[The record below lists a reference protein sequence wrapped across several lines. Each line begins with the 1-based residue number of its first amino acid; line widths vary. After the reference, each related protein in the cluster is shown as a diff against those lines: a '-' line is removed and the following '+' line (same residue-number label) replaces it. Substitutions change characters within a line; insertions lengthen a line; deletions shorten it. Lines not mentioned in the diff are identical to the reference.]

1 MSVSQFAPR
10 SAPRLRAEQTQKEK
24 GRSHRRSVPL
34 RYGAGGALIFSHPY
48 SLTHPFTHS
57 LTHLT
62 YSRQS
67 VIEADMALTATEEG
81 LVVWGGA
88 IGVLVLIAIA
98 SYFTFKHFE
107 PNKEGKFNSLMH
119 CHGHPL

>member
-1 MSVSQFAPR
+1 
-10 SAPRLRAEQTQKEK
+10 
-24 GRSHRRSVPL
+24 
-34 RYGAGGALIFSHPY
+34 
-48 SLTHPFTHS
+48 
-57 LTHLT
+57 
-62 YSRQS
+62 
-67 VIEADMALTATEEG
+67 MALTATEEG

-119 CHGHPL
+119 CYGHPL